1 MNKENNVSYKVPFI
15 MMVVLFFLFGF
26 LTVLNQQLQTP
37 LKAVF
42 ALSNTQS
49 TLLTF
54 AFFTAFVVTS
64 TPASSII
71 DKVGYKKTLVVA
83 LLVVAL
89 ALGSF
94 FIAALQESFVIFVI
108 GSFILGAGITML
120 QVVANPYIA
129 ALGSSDS
136 AGSRI
141 NLAGAFNSLATF
153 IAPNFAIYVMFMGK
167 ESKDVLI
174 DDVKL
179 PYVGLLIFAIL
190 LAGIFGMLKLPEIGA
205 KKEEGAIPEKL
216 EGNAWQFSHL
226 TLGVLAIFCYV
237 GAEVAV
243 GSNLGSFLEASK
255 MAPSLNIFGF
265 ELSKVSMY
273 WGGLMIG
280 RFLGSSLF
288 KNVNE
293 KSALV
298 FVSIG
303 SMVFT
308 LAGAFLPAEISVYF
322 LIAVGLF
329 HSVMWGYIFGLAIF
343 GLGKYTNQAS
353 GYLLMGVFGGAV
365 VPMAQGF
372 LADNLS
378 NNWQITFAFVALCQA
393 YLLYYALIGSKPKK
407 VAA

>member
-37 LKAVF
+37 LKALF
-42 ALSNTQS
+42 ALSSTQS

-64 TPASSII
+64 SPASIII

-89 ALGSF
+89 ALITF
-94 FIAALQESFVIFVI
+94 FVAALEVSFPIFVV

-120 QVVANPYIA
+120 QVVANPYLA
-129 ALGSSDS
+129 ALGSSET
-136 AGSRI
+136 AGTRI
-141 NLAGAFNSLATF
+141 NLAGGFNSLATY
-153 IAPNFAIYVMFMGK
+153 IAPYFAFYVMFMGK
-167 ESKDVLI
+167 ESKDVVV

-179 PYVGLLIFAIL
+179 PYIGLFIFAVF
-190 LAGIFGMLKLPEIGA
+190 LAIVFGLLKLPEIGA
-205 KKEEGAIPEKL
+205 KKEEGAAPEKL
-216 EGNAWQFSHL
+216 EGSAWQFSHL
-226 TLGVLAIFCYV
+226 TLGVIAIFAYV

-243 GSNLGSFLEASK
+243 GNNLGSYLESIGVPKADVTTRV
-255 MAPSLNIFGF
+255 AL
-265 ELSKVSMY
+265 Y
-273 WGGLMIG
+273 WGGLMVG

-288 KNVNE
+288 KDVNS
-293 KSALV
+293 KQGLTVVSLGSLV
-298 FVSIG
+298 L
-303 SMVFT
+303 T
-308 LAGAFLPAEISVYF
+308 LGGAFLPGSVSVYL

-329 HSVMWGYIFGLAIF
+329 HSVMWGYIFGLAIE

-353 GYLLMGVFGGAV
+353 GYLLMGVFGGAL
-365 VPMAQGF
+365 VPLAQAF
-372 LADNLS
+372 IADKIG
-378 NNWQITFAFVALCQA
+378 NWQISFAFVALCQA